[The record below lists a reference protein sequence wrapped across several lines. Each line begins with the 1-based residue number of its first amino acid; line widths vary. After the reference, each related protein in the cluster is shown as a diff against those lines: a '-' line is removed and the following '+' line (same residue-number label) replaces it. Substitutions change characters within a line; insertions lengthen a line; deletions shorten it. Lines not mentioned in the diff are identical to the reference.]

1 MKKTIPGIIAIMILT
16 IFTTSCRNS
25 TKPSSPAAVGPDS
38 STLSGPVKQEA
49 DIVRNIYRDKT
60 KRILLDESMYR
71 SPVPGVGFPDMDS
84 MVLGEDYHKKLAALN
99 LPYCWSSDD
108 VSPLTYDIEDYHRH
122 LRTDLL
128 YSHRASLSW
137 KNDAIG
143 FTEYNGINR
152 SPIDIS
158 FVIDGKFPTNGPYQF
173 LTGIFNTE
181 FQGISFC
188 RFYYT
193 YTYDGKLIDM
203 LPTFYTRLCGIMTE
217 SEVLPDLSI
226 RKTSIQVDRV
236 GFTMPDTTGYTLED
250 YLMESPIDDSDNYND
265 TLLGRRIDSY
275 YQLTPDGRFELRRQ
289 LEYPRREYT
298 ITQLNKLDSLNYVNK
313 RTGRQVNVIDVIP
326 QDSSRARWTLDMD
339 RRYLPPGGRHNR
351 TTEDLTET
359 GSDRPDIRYPLQ
371 DSIPFD
377 TLFLGRIGWAQLPF
391 YADTAGVPPS
401 RWYRDRS
408 TVSPGRPS
416 VDLSDFP
423 SIAVDE
429 FGQAIKT
436 GLPDTITS
444 PLIRLDYLLP
454 SNGPYLFVYG
464 TYGTPRE
471 PYWGYYATFD
481 PNSGRLIDHLLAK
494 EWGMGMT
501 TLESE
506 VSTDLR
512 IRTTQINF
520 FDTYRFSTPGQPL
533 RGQRIDR
540 YYRLTPEGKFEPER
554 TDRYS
559 VRPYD
564 ITELEHTRLY
574 ETAETPE

>member
-1 MKKTIPGIIAIMILT
+1 MILT

-25 TKPSSPAAVGPDS
+25 TKPSSPVAVEPDS
-38 STLSGPVKQEA
+38 STLSGPVKQET
-49 DIVRNIYRDKT
+49 DIVRNIYRDKA

-84 MVLGEDYHKKLAALN
+84 MVLGEEYHKKLPALN
-99 LPYCWSSDD
+99 LPYCWSILDGFVLFGAEEVKYKEELKND
-108 VSPLTYDIEDYHRH
+108 V
-122 LRTDLL
+122 L
-128 YSHRASLSW
+128 YSHRFESYPPYDSP
-137 KNDAIG
+137 G
-143 FTEYNGINR
+143 FTEYYGIVPV
-152 SPIDIS
+152 SSSGKSI
-158 FVIDGKFPTNGPYQF
+158 FEIDGKFPTNGAYQF

-193 YTYDGKLIDM
+193 YTYDGRMIDH
-203 LPTFYTRLCGIMTE
+203 LPAFYTRLNALLSGSIVM
-217 SEVLPDLSI
+217 PDLSI
-226 RKTSIQVDRV
+226 RKTTIQVDRV
-236 GFTMPDTTGYTLED
+236 EFTMPDTTGYTDED
-250 YLMESPIDDSDNYND
+250 FIMDNPVDERDNYND
-265 TLLGRRIDSY
+265 TLWGRRIDSY

-298 ITQLNKLDSLNYVNK
+298 FEELDYTKAGDIYAFLQ
-313 RTGRQVNVIDVIP
+313 TLP

-351 TTEDLTET
+351 STEDLTVT

-416 VDLSDFP
+416 VDLSNFP